1 MKHSNNR
8 RSLLSMIILT
18 LLLAVMVPATALG
31 QGHGRG
37 HGRGGI
43 FGNPKNKCGKF
54 VNCHDASEGRVD
66 GRGPRSDRVG
76 NILGTRIRRN
86 RDRNFDNDDLTFRN
100 RRLNQNRR
108 NFWRNHGR
116 RVGRRVMENR

>member
-1 MKHSNNR
+1 MRHSNSR

-18 LLLAVMVPATALG
+18 LLVAVIVPATALG

-43 FGNPKNKCGKF
+43 FGNPNNKCGKF

-66 GRGPRSDRVG
+66 GRGPRADRVG
-76 NILGTRIRRN
+76 NILRARVRRH
-86 RDRNFDNDDLTFRN
+86 RNFENDDLMFRN
-100 RRLNQNRR
+100 RRLNRNRR
-108 NFWRNHGR
+108 HFWRNHGR